1 MVASRHTGLIHA
13 FLCLVLLAIVPTAR
27 ADIRAHG
34 GVPAQDM
41 RTLVGAIGVSE
52 STNLAVAGGAA
63 QPGFTVPPH
72 RAFILTDIIVS
83 PQEIPASGDF
93 VINIISSPVLTTSL
107 AIPCS
112 ATDAASF
119 QTHLT
124 TGMVF
129 PAGSQI
135 RVSLVLGSGPVNVT
149 ALGYLVPM

>member
-13 FLCLVLLAIVPTAR
+13 FLCLVLLAVVPTAR
-27 ADIRAHG
+27 ADIRTNV
-34 GVPAQDM
+34 GVPARDL
-41 RTLVGAIGVSE
+41 RTLVGAIGVAE

-63 QPGFTVPPH
+63 QPGFTVPGH
-72 RAFILTDIIVS
+72 RAFILTDIIIS

-93 VINIISSPVLTTSL
+93 LINIISSPVLTTSL

-112 ATDAASF
+112 ASDSASF